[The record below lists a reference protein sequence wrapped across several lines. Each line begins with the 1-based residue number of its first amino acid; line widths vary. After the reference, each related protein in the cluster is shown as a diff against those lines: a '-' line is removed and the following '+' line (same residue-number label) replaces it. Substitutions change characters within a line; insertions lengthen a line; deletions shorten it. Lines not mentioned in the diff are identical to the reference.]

1 MTDIP
6 DRYSEDLDQYVEQ
19 VERDGLLS
27 APPWLKREI
36 LEAAGITADKEGGA
50 GPEDMRLQ
58 GKTGVRPA
66 GTTREERRRSFRQYT
81 AEVIFAMAASLILL
95 FFPSGITGTGRP
107 ENRDTAFFP
116 EIPDFREDASGIPGG
131 KTDFPDLFGEAGYN
145 RYSLTAALDEGTRL
159 VCGRIKEFSGVFFRD
174 ENYSAIGRED

>member
-36 LEAAGITADKEGGA
+36 LEAAGITADKEGSA
-50 GPEDMRLQ
+50 AM
-58 GKTGVRPA
+58 A
-66 GTTREERRRSFRQYT
+66 SREERRRSFRQYT
-81 AEVIFAMAASLILL
+81 AEVIFAMAASLVLL
-95 FFPSGITGTGRP
+95 FLPSGITGTGRP
-107 ENRDTAFFP
+107 ENRDTAFLP
-116 EIPDFREDASGIPGG
+116 EIPAFREDASGIPGG
-131 KTDFPDLFGEAGYN
+131 KTDFPDLFGEGSYN